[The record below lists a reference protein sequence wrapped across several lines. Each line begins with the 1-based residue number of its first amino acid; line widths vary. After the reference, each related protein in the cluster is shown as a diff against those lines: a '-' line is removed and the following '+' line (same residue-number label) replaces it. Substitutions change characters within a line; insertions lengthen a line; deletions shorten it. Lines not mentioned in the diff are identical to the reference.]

1 MSLSEMISLGARTK
15 TGVLGNWVVSW
26 ETATLRVARAA
37 ATPRGA
43 SYSTELVALS
53 AGVGPQREILSATS
67 GLCRANYSLCVLGQ
81 PKYKHETY

>member
-1 MSLSEMISLGARTK
+1 MISLGARTK